1 MRNAL
6 KKGLS
11 LLLAVFMTGA
21 VLPVYAVRAED
32 IDKTRLYEFI
42 RET

>member
-11 LLLAVFMTGA
+11 LLLAVLITGA
-21 VLPVYAVRAED
+21 VLPVYAARGGGY
-32 IDKTRLYEFI
+32 R
-42 RET
+42 